1 MTTTNNVNRNAA
13 GSHVLQVK
21 EQIKVEIS
29 GYELPTELCC
39 DSLNILLLGPAGAGK
54 SSFFNTVN
62 SVYKGHVTGQ
72 AVTGSAPEGVATK
85 VQNNIL
91 LINFISQRGK

>member
-1 MTTTNNVNRNAA
+1 MFV
-13 GSHVLQVK
+13 QEK
-21 EQIKVEIS
+21 EKIKEDIS
-29 GYELPTELCC
+29 GYKLPAELCC

-72 AVTGSAPEGVATK
+72 AITGPAEGGVTTK
-85 VQNNIL
+85 VTL
-91 LINFISQRGK
+91 